1 MANPDSVSQNT
12 AANFSRYLIASA
24 NGVPLSATG
33 NAVVAMPFFGGG
45 MTNGG
50 GAGNSGGVII
60 RQVTFQ
66 NPNSDISAA
75 NVAILTTSDGNT
87 SNSVVTALTYAN
99 LTAAGKWQDA
109 NIASPYLASQS
120 ITGNVTQAL
129 FVKVNNAVAN
139 GTVDIRVYGDTVNF

>member
-1 MANPDSVSQNT
+1 MAQADSVGQNT
-12 AANFSRYLIASA
+12 GASFSRYLIAQA
-24 NGVPLSATG
+24 NGVSLAATG
-33 NAVVAMPFFGGG
+33 NAVVALPILGGG
-45 MTNGG
+45 LTNGA
-50 GAGNSGGVII
+50 GAGNSGSVIV

-75 NVAILTTSDGNT
+75 NLAILTSSDGNT
-87 SNSVVTALTYAN
+87 SNSVVTALTYAS
-99 LTAAGKWQDA
+99 LTAAGKFQDG

-139 GTVDIRVYGDTVNF
+139 GTVDIRVYGDIVNF

>member
-1 MANPDSVSQNT
+1 MANAKSLHSATGAQ
-12 AANFSRYLIASA
+12 FSRYLIASA
-24 NGVPLSATG
+24 NGVSLAATG
-33 NAVVAMPFFGGG
+33 NAVVALPLLDGGLS
-45 MTNGG
+45 NGG
-50 GAGNSGGVII
+50 GAGNSGGVIV

-75 NVAILTTSDGNT
+75 NLAILTSSDGNA
-87 SNSVVTALTYAN
+87 SNSVVTALTYAS
-99 LTAAGKWQDA
+99 LTAAGKFQDG

-139 GTVDIRVYGDTVNF
+139 GTVDIRVYGDIVNF